1 VKVETRLFAILCVFF
16 AVVTVVYAA
25 WTQLKEPVGV
35 VALVLTMLMTG
46 LVTWYLHITGKHYQ
60 DRPDDN
66 PRGEIA
72 DAEGDYGFFT
82 PHSWWPLWLGLSA
95 AICFAGLAVGWW
107 LFMIGVVIGP
117 IALIGWTFEHYKGD
131 YAN

>member
-1 VKVETRLFAILCVFF
+1 MKVETRLFMILCAFF

-35 VALVLTMLMTG
+35 VALVLTTLMTA
-46 LVTWYLHITGKHYQ
+46 LVSWYLHITSKHYQ

-66 PRGEIA
+66 PQGEIA

-117 IALIGWTFEHYKGD
+117 VALVGWTFEHYKGD